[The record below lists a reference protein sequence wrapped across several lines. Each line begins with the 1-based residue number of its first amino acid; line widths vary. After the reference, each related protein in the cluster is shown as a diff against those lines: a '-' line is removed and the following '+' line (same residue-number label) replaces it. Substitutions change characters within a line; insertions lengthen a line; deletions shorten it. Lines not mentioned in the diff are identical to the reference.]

1 VEYVEFAVNDAER
14 FQALCTVFEALKH
27 DKDAG
32 VFREDAEWFVLFDQ
46 EVLSHF
52 WWPSAEELA
61 EFRRR
66 WEAAS
71 VEERFSDPSFL
82 PPAWDFLSMID
93 AFKNGEYEFLACRM
107 ITADRARLEF
117 NSFAYPYGGTASM
130 KALIEAFGF
139 TVTGEDDG
147 TGYQLSS

>member
-1 VEYVEFAVNDAER
+1 VEFAVHNAGR
-14 FQALCTVFEALKH
+14 FGALCAVFEELKK
-27 DKDAG
+27 DKYADS
-32 VFREDAEWFVLFDQ
+32 FREDEEWFALFDQ
-46 EVLSHF
+46 EALSHF
-52 WWPSAEELA
+52 WWPSPEELV
-61 EFRRR
+61 EWRQR

-93 AFKNGEYEFLACRM
+93 AFKNGEYELLACRM

-117 NSFAYPYGGTASM
+117 NSFAYPYGGTGSM

-139 TVTGEDDG
+139 TIIGEDEG